1 MSDGESNQGASAAD
15 FRAWYERQPASLR
28 QVPVFPILFGESAVD
43 SYTPMQLQSMNR
55 RDSWF
60 IRGAGDLV
68 FRTERRLVVTTTH
81 YAGRGGSSSS
91 VREKIVR
98 YGFLG
103 IDNVADIEKIV
114 RHVLVDPL
122 VDKCVR

>member
-1 MSDGESNQGASAAD
+1 MVIGLAGMVLAPKMKQSMARRTWYVITNR
-15 FRAWYERQPASLR
+15 RALVGQPT
-28 QVPVFPILFGESAVD
+28 LFGESAVD

-98 YGFLG
+98 DRADFAEMARQYSQGPEAK
-103 IDNVADIEKIV
+103 NVVAV
-114 RHVLVDPL
+114 
-122 VDKCVR
+122 